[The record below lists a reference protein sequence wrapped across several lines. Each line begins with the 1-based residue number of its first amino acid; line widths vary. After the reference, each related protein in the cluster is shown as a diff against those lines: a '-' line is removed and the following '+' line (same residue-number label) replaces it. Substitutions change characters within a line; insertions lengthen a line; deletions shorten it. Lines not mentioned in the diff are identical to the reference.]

1 MVDTVNLTLA
11 GSSMQH
17 LTATEVKKAKPSSE
31 TQKLFDGGGL
41 YLKVNPNGAKYWRY
55 DYRFAG
61 KRKTLALG
69 VYPEITL
76 KKARE
81 RHQEARELIRQEID
95 PTEQRKV
102 QKLTRHIKSANS
114 FELVAVEWYSTQV
127 ADKSD
132 GHKKR
137 TKRLLE
143 KDLYPTL
150 GNRPIENITAP
161 ELLCSLRKI
170 EARGAIETARRAKQ
184 IAGKVFRYAIATGRA
199 KRDPSRDLEGVLKN
213 PTKTHRA
220 AITDPKE
227 VGPLLVAIN
236 AYHGTESVRAA
247 LRLSPLLFQRPGEI
261 RSMEWLEIN
270 WEQNRWEIP
279 AVKMKMRQSHIV
291 PLSRQALTIL
301 LELHPHTCR
310 SKYVF
315 PSPKGASRCLS
326 DNGVRTALRILGY
339 DNETMTPHGFRAMAR
354 TLLDEVLDYR
364 VDWIEHQLAHAVK
377 DPNGRAYNRTA
388 HLKGRTEMVQAWA
401 DYLDELREKANLK
414 RF

>member
-1 MVDTVNLTLA
+1 
-11 GSSMQH
+11 MQK
-17 LTATEVKKAKPSSE
+17 LTATEVKKAKA
-31 TQKLFDGGGL
+31 TKKTIKLSDGGGL
-41 YLKVNPNGAKYWRY
+41 YLQINPNGSKYWRY

-61 KRKTLALG
+61 KRKTLAIG
-69 VYPEITL
+69 VYPEITV

-81 RHQEARELIRQEID
+81 IHQEARELIGQEID
-95 PTEQRKV
+95 PTERRKV

-114 FELVAVEWYSTQV
+114 FEGIGVEWYLTQV

-170 EARGAIETARRAKQ
+170 EARGAIETARRAKR

-199 KRDPSRDLEGVLKN
+199 ERDPSRDLEGVLKN

-227 VGPLLVAIN
+227 VGQLLVAID
-236 AYHGTESVRAA
+236 AYHGSAPVCAA
-247 LRLSPLLFQRPGEI
+247 LKLSPLLFQRPGEI
-261 RSMEWLEIN
+261 RHMEWLEIN
-270 WEQNRWEIP
+270 WEQNRWEVP

-301 LELHPHTCR
+301 LALHPHTGR

-326 DNGVRTALRILGY
+326 DNAVRTALRILGY

-354 TLLDEVLDYR
+354 TLLDEVLNYR
-364 VDWIEHQLAHAVK
+364 VDWIEQQLAHAVK
-377 DPNGRAYNRTA
+377 DPNGRAYNRTT
-388 HLKGRTEMVQAWA
+388 HVGGRTEMMQAWA
-401 DYLDELREKANLK
+401 DYLCKLK
-414 RF
+414 NSAL

>member
-1 MVDTVNLTLA
+1 
-11 GSSMQH
+11 MQN
-17 LTATEVKKAKPSSE
+17 LTATEAKKAKPTSK
-31 TQKLFDGGGL
+31 TKKLSDGGGL
-41 YLKVNPNGAKYWRY
+41 YLQVNPNGSKYWRY

-61 KRKTLALG
+61 KRKTLAIG

-76 KKARE
+76 KKARVK
-81 RHQEARELIRQEID
+81 HQEARELIGQEID
-95 PTEQRKV
+95 PTERRKV

-114 FELVAVEWYSTQV
+114 FERIGVEWYSTQV

-184 IAGKVFRYAIATGRA
+184 VAGKVFRYAIATGRA
-199 KRDPSRDLEGVLKN
+199 ERDPSRDLEGVLKN

-227 VGPLLVAIN
+227 VGQLLVAID
-236 AYHGTESVRAA
+236 AYHGSESVRAA
-247 LRLSPLLFQRPGEI
+247 LKLSPLLFQRPGEI

-301 LELHPHTCR
+301 LELHPHTNR

-339 DNETMTPHGFRAMAR
+339 DNETMTLHGFRAMAR
-354 TLLDEVLDYR
+354 TLLDEVLGFR
-364 VDWIEHQLAHAVK
+364 VDWIEHQLAHAVR
-377 DPNGRAYNRTA
+377 DPNGRAYNRTT
-388 HLKGRTEMVQAWA
+388 HVEGRTEMMQAWA
-401 DYLDELREKANLK
+401 DYLCKLK
-414 RF
+414 NFDR

>member
-1 MVDTVNLTLA
+1 
-11 GSSMQH
+11 MQK
-17 LTATEVKKAKPSSE
+17 LTATAVKKTNPSTKPK
-31 TQKLFDGGGL
+31 KLSDGGGL
-41 YLKVNPNGAKYWRY
+41 YLLIQPNGSRYWRY
-55 DYRFAG
+55 DYRFSG
-61 KRKTLALG
+61 KRKTLAIG

-81 RHQEARELIRQEID
+81 RHQEARELIGQEID
-95 PTEQRKV
+95 PTERRKV

-114 FELVAVEWYSTQV
+114 FERIGVEWYSTQV

-199 KRDPSRDLEGVLKN
+199 EGDPSRDLEGVLKN

-220 AITDPKE
+220 AITDPKK
-227 VGPLLVAIN
+227 VGQLLVAID
-236 AYHGTESVRAA
+236 AYHGSESVRAA
-247 LRLSPLLFQRPGEI
+247 LKLSPLLFQLPGEI

-279 AVKMKMRQSHIV
+279 AVKMKMRESHIV

-301 LELHPHTCR
+301 LELHPHTNR

-339 DNETMTPHGFRAMAR
+339 DNETMSAHGFRAMAR
-354 TLLDEVLDYR
+354 TLLDEILGYR
-364 VDWIEHQLAHAVK
+364 VDWIEHQLAHSVR
-377 DPNGRAYNRTA
+377 DSNGRAYNRTT
-388 HLKGRTEMVQAWA
+388 HLEGRTKMMQGWA
-401 DYLDELREKANLK
+401 DYLDSLQAKATKECVL
-414 RF
+414 F

>member
-1 MVDTVNLTLA
+1 MQNLTA
-11 GSSMQH
+11 R
-17 LTATEVKKAKPSSE
+17 EVKKAKPSSE
-31 TQKLFDGGGL
+31 TQKLFDAGGL
-41 YLKVNPNGAKYWRY
+41 YLQVNPNGAKYWRY

-161 ELLCSLRKI
+161 ELL
-170 EARGAIETARRAKQ
+170 
-184 IAGKVFRYAIATGRA
+184 
-199 KRDPSRDLEGVLKN
+199 
-213 PTKTHRA
+213 
-220 AITDPKE
+220 
-227 VGPLLVAIN
+227 
-236 AYHGTESVRAA
+236 
-247 LRLSPLLFQRPGEI
+247 
-261 RSMEWLEIN
+261 
-270 WEQNRWEIP
+270 
-279 AVKMKMRQSHIV
+279 
-291 PLSRQALTIL
+291 
-301 LELHPHTCR
+301 
-310 SKYVF
+310 
-315 PSPKGASRCLS
+315 
-326 DNGVRTALRILGY
+326 
-339 DNETMTPHGFRAMAR
+339 
-354 TLLDEVLDYR
+354 LDVWR
-364 VDWIEHQLAHAVK
+364 
-377 DPNGRAYNRTA
+377 
-388 HLKGRTEMVQAWA
+388 
-401 DYLDELREKANLK
+401 
-414 RF
+414 